1 MFSLWSSVAF
11 LAFYIF
17 YLLMGSYLFNSIE
30 CPEEIKAKS
39 WLAAQKRRFMKL
51 IMEEDIGN
59 LHNACSHMYYY
70 VVHNETTEST
80 ITSII
85 NQTIQQ
91 LMMEINLNSSHKLQE
106 EDCEMW
112 SFFNSFY
119 FSFTSITTIGYGKM
133 APRTQLGRGVCL
145 LYSIIGIPINNMLI
159 SSIAS
164 FFSNKGS
171 GLFLQNFPPYLDNVQ
186 G

>member
-1 MFSLWSSVAF
+1 MGSYLGF
-11 LAFYIF
+11 LAFYMF
-17 YLLMGSYLFNSIE
+17 YLLMGGYMFYSIE

-51 IMEEDIGN
+51 VMEEDIGN
-59 LHNACSHMYYY
+59 LHNACSYMYYY

-80 ITSII
+80 ITSIV
-85 NQTIQQ
+85 NQTVQQ
-91 LMMEINLNSSHKLQE
+91 LMMEINMNSSQE

-112 SFFNSFY
+112 SFFNSFF
-119 FSFTSITTIGYGKM
+119 FSLTSITTIGYGKM

-164 FFSNKGS
+164 FFSNKES
-171 GLFLQNFPPYLDNVQ
+171 YLFLRNFPPYLDNVQ